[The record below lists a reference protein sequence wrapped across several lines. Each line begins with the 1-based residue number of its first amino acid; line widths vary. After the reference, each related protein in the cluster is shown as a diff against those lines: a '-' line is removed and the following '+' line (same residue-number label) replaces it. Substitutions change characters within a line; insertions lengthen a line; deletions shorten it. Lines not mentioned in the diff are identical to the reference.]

1 VISILRELRDDSVD
15 IEATADAIWIR
26 SASSEFRLSAE
37 DPAEFPP
44 VAAFSESSYHVVP
57 AKSLKEMI
65 RRTLFATDV
74 ESTRYALGGILLEL
88 KDNQLSLAATDSRR
102 LAVVTSN
109 CKSEGEQAESTSP
122 VVPAK
127 AMSLIE
133 RSITDSE
140 EEVYLAVHTNDV
152 VVKCGLSTIYS
163 RLVEGRFPKYQ
174 DVIPAQSNAT
184 IDMVVEPFYSAVR
197 QAQIV
202 TNDESRGVDFQFADG
217 QLTLSSKAA
226 DVGESKVELPISY
239 EGDDVTITFDPRFV
253 ADFLKV
259 LELESQV
266 QLSLIDSES
275 AAVLRSGEDYT
286 YVIMPLSRER

>member
-1 VISILRELRDDSVD
+1 
-15 IEATADAIWIR
+15 
-26 SASSEFRLSAE
+26 
-37 DPAEFPP
+37 
-44 VAAFSESSYHVVP
+44 
-57 AKSLKEMI
+57 M
-65 RRTLFATDV
+65 
-74 ESTRYALGGILLEL
+74 
-88 KDNQLSLAATDSRR
+88 
-102 LAVVTSN
+102 
-109 CKSEGEQAESTSP
+109 
-122 VVPAK
+122 
-127 AMSLIE
+127 
-133 RSITDSE
+133 
-140 EEVYLAVHTNDV
+140 
-152 VVKCGLSTIYS
+152 
-163 RLVEGRFPKYQ
+163 
-174 DVIPAQSNAT
+174 IPAQSNAT